1 MFVIAILKRIG
12 AWRRYRA
19 NLGELRRLSEREL
32 ADIGL
37 SRSNLEYA
45 ARLLAGSD
53 QLIRKLRV
61 S

>member
-1 MFVIAILKRIG
+1 MFVIAILERIL
-12 AWRRYRA
+12 AWRRYRS
-19 NLGELRRLSEREL
+19 NLRELCRLSEREL

-45 ARLLAGSD
+45 ARLGAGSD